1 MKQKIVSLLVLLLT
15 AATGAWAISGL
26 NGSGTQADPY
36 LIGSAADWSE
46 FCTNFDTYKAGHVA
60 LTADISVGNTK
71 TPHDTNFSGT
81 FSGNDHKLTVAL
93 ESSSSRCAP
102 FQYVDGGTIMNL
114 HVDGTINTSG
124 GYSGGIVGAC
134 LKLTLTGCSS
144 SVTFTTTGSRD
155 IGGLVGCMNT
165 NGTLIITNCSFDG
178 NFASTSEHCGG
189 LVGGTYGSTVYAT
202 ISNCLVNPGTVS
214 VGNNSATIVAGGS
227 YLANDVYYVKAIGT
241 AQGTNASG
249 MTADQLAAT
258 LGTGWRVVGG
268 KVMPVDPLTVTP
280 VAGQQ
285 NQWEF
290 NMPASDV
297 ELTPIYSAATIYD
310 ADGET
315 EKQAYETL
323 KEAIAAVQDG
333 DIIKLDW
340 DVTLTE
346 QLETPA
352 IAGGAEFTLDLNG
365 YIIDGNSG
373 IYLNNVGDRL
383 LFTDSSEGQTGGYI
397 AGDLLGQTG
406 SVFAFDAGRYKFGSN
421 TAESLNDYCA
431 TPDSPWE
438 MIDGKEF
445 VDIDGAPDADGFT
458 LRVDY
463 KTFELAI
470 PAGKFATFCDNHNV
484 ALAPGTDASVGL
496 YTISSIDDE
505 RTTATATAISSAVV
519 PGTMPMLVYNGSDA
533 DQKVKLKVSP
543 DDATGAQTWAEAF
556 QGTAIEH
563 EFTATDM
570 QDNDY
575 YALSG
580 GQYFVPVLSAGT
592 IAAHKCWLQF
602 PKQQT
607 PASRSLTI
615 VFEGNGTTGIAD
627 NKRESITNNRYYD
640 LNGRQLNAAP
650 TQKGVYILNGKKV
663 VVK

>member
-1 MKQKIVSLLVLLLT
+1 MNNMRNKILSLLVLLMT
-15 AATGAWAISGL
+15 AATGAWAQTETYSVKFEA
-26 NGSGTQADPY
+26 NGNSKTIENVTLPKTWACNY
-36 LIGSAADWSE
+36 SSE
-46 FCTNFDTYKAGHVA
+46 
-60 LTADISVGNTK
+60 
-71 TPHDTNFSGT
+71 
-81 FSGNDHKLTVAL
+81 
-93 ESSSSRCAP
+93 
-102 FQYVDGGTIMNL
+102 
-114 HVDGTINTSG
+114 
-124 GYSGGIVGAC
+124 
-134 LKLTLTGCSS
+134 
-144 SVTFTTTGSRD
+144 
-155 IGGLVGCMNT
+155 
-165 NGTLIITNCSFDG
+165 NGELDLIIKELYGANAQCS
-178 NFASTSEHCGG
+178 
-189 LVGGTYGSTVYAT
+189 AT
-202 ISNCLVNPGTVS
+202 NPGTSVTGGNGKVTVVS
-214 VGNNSATIVAGGS
+214 SSDQSITITEPFE
-227 YLANDVYYVKAIGT
+227 GT
-241 AQGTNASG
+241 A
-249 MTADQLAAT
+249 
-258 LGTGWRVVGG
+258 
-268 KVMPVDPLTVTP
+268 TVTGQYVNQDWSDFTYSLTISIPGYVAPASTTIDVNP

-297 ELTPIYSAATIYD
+297 ELTPIYAAATIYE

-323 KEAIAAVQDG
+323 KEAFAAVQDG

-340 DVTLTE
+340 NVTLTE
-346 QLETPA
+346 ELGTPST
-352 IAGGAEFTLDLNG
+352 GSGVTFTLDLNG
-365 YIIDGNSG
+365 YIIDDNAG
-373 IYLNNVGDRL
+373 IVLNNAGDRMTL
-383 LFTDSSEGQTGGYI
+383 TDSSEGQTGGYI
-397 AGDLLGQTG
+397 AGDLLGETG
-406 SVFAFDAGRYKFGSN
+406 SVFAFDAGRYKFGEN
-421 TAESLNDYCA
+421 TAEALNDYCA

-438 MIDGKEF
+438 MTDGKEF

-484 ALAPGTDASVGL
+484 ALADGTDASVGL
-496 YTISSIDDE
+496 YTISSIDAE

-533 DQKVKLKVSP
+533 DQTVKLKVSP
-543 DDATGAQTWAEAF
+543 DAVTGAQTWAGAF

-570 QDNDY
+570 QANDY

-607 PASRSLTI
+607 PGSRSLTI

-627 NKRESITNNRYYD
+627 NKRESTTNNRYYD

-663 VVK
+663 VVR

>member
-1 MKQKIVSLLVLLLT
+1 MNNMKQKIFSLLVLLLT
-15 AATGAWAISGL
+15 AATGAWAVSGWTGGTYNATAYEDLSAITVSEDATLTINAGVTVYVNGGITISEGKTL
-26 NGSGTQADPY
+26 TVVGPGTLMVGGTNGDNGYSDGVDGFSGDDGGAAVRGTIVVQDGANVTATGGYGGSGGEGD
-36 LIGSAADWSE
+36 SS
-46 FCTNFDTYKAGHVA
+46 
-60 LTADISVGNTK
+60 
-71 TPHDTNFSGT
+71 
-81 FSGNDHKLTVAL
+81 SGNGGQGGAAFWGEVTI
-93 ESSSSRCAP
+93 
-102 FQYVDGGTIMNL
+102 YGGTISAL
-114 HVDGTINTSG
+114 GGAGGDGGGADGGSG
-124 GYSGGIVGAC
+124 GYAFVG
-134 LKLTLTGCSS
+134 TLTYYGGN
-144 SVTFTTTGSRD
+144 VTATG
-155 IGGLVGCMNT
+155 
-165 NGTLIITNCSFDG
+165 G
-178 NFASTSEHCGG
+178 N
-189 LVGGTYGSTVYAT
+189 
-202 ISNCLVNPGTVS
+202 
-214 VGNNSATIVAGGS
+214 GGS
-227 YLANDVYYVKAIGT
+227 GLYNDGDPGLAFFNGVNFVNAPTSLTDGQNGINQSAVTNYVRVNISGPDVDVNNPTGT
-241 AQGTNASG
+241 AETIDVN
-249 MTADQLAAT
+249 
-258 LGTGWRVVGG
+258 
-268 KVMPVDPLTVTP
+268 P

-297 ELTPIYSAATIYD
+297 ELTPIYAAATIYE

-323 KEAIAAVQDG
+323 KEAFAAVQHG

-340 DVTLTE
+340 NVTLTE
-346 QLETPA
+346 QLETST
-352 IAGGAEFTLDLNG
+352 IAGDHEFTLDLNG

-373 IYLNNVGDRL
+373 IYLNNAGDRL
-383 LFTDSSEGQTGGYI
+383 LFTDSSDGQTGGYM
-397 AGDLLGQTG
+397 AGDLLGETG
-406 SVFAFDAGRYKFGSN
+406 SVFAFDAGRYKFGEN

-445 VDIDGAPDADGFT
+445 VDIDDADGFT

-484 ALAPGTDASVGL
+484 ALADGTDASVGL

-533 DQKVKLKVSP
+533 DQTVKLKVSP
-543 DDATGAQTWAEAF
+543 DNVTGAQTWAGAF
-556 QGTAIEH
+556 QGTATEH

-570 QDNDY
+570 QANDY

-607 PASRSLTI
+607 SGSRKLTI

-627 NKRESITNNRYYD
+627 NKRESTTNNRYYD

>member
-1 MKQKIVSLLVLLLT
+1 MNNMKQKILSLLVLLLT
-15 AATGAWAISGL
+15 AATGAWADEPTVY
-26 NGSGTQADPY
+26 NSGTVDLRTLKMGDILMSGVTLVNEIESWDMLRLEQNRYAQDGITQTAPQDVYTPTIGENGQIEYGNHTYTPVTEGGEAGGAWVVLSIADA
-36 LIGSAADWSE
+36 S
-46 FCTNFDTYKAGHVA
+46 
-60 LTADISVGNTK
+60 
-71 TPHDTNFSGT
+71 
-81 FSGNDHKLTVAL
+81 
-93 ESSSSRCAP
+93 
-102 FQYVDGGTIMNL
+102 
-114 HVDGTINTSG
+114 
-124 GYSGGIVGAC
+124 YSGHNYKNVC
-134 LKLTLTGCSS
+134 
-144 SVTFTTTGSRD
+144 
-155 IGGLVGCMNT
+155 
-165 NGTLIITNCSFDG
+165 
-178 NFASTSEHCGG
+178 
-189 LVGGTYGSTVYAT
+189 VGGIEA
-202 ISNCLVNPGTVS
+202 
-214 VGNNSATIVAGGS
+214 
-227 YLANDVYYVKAIGT
+227 
-241 AQGTNASG
+241 
-249 MTADQLAAT
+249 
-258 LGTGWRVVGG
+258 
-268 KVMPVDPLTVTP
+268 PLTVNWDAATNT
-280 VAGQQ
+280 GT
-285 NQWEF
+285 F
-290 NMPASDV
+290 DMPAGDV

-397 AGDLLGQTG
+397 AGDLLGETG

-570 QDNDY
+570 QANDY